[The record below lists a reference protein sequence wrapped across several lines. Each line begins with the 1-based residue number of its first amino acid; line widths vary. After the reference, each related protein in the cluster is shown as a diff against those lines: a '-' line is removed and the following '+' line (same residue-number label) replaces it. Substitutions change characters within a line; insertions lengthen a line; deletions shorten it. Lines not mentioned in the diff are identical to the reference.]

1 MGTGMTRVLVTGAG
15 GFIGRALV
23 RDLIATGY
31 DVRGLVRRE
40 TELGDGVEVRVVTD
54 ATDAAENHG
63 ALKDVDVVVHLAAR
77 VHHTEETGE
86 DLVDRYVKDNATA
99 TRRLALAAARAGV
112 ERLIFAST
120 VKVHRDGADQ
130 PYTEDD
136 PTQPDDAYG
145 ISKLRAEQ
153 ALAEVRAETG
163 LATVVLRPPLVYGP
177 GVKANFASLLRL
189 ADSPLPLPLGAI
201 DQNRRSYLFLGNLVS
216 AIRKV
221 LTEPAAVG
229 RTYLVSDGEDVS
241 TAALVAR
248 LRAAFGRKRRLVP
261 VPVAMLSAAAS
272 IVAKKAIIEPLTDS
286 RRIDDSRIRRELDWR
301 PNYTLDQGLAATAA
315 WFRTRRAQ

>member
-1 MGTGMTRVLVTGAG
+1 MTRVLVTGAG

-23 RDLIATGY
+23 RDLFAAAY

-40 TELGDGVEVRVVTD
+40 TELRDGVEIRLV
-54 ATDAAENHG
+54 ADAAEAAERDG
-63 ALKDVDVVVHLAAR
+63 ALENIDVVIHLAAR
-77 VHHTEETGE
+77 VHRTDETGDE
-86 DLVDRYVKDNATA
+86 FVDRYVEDNATA
-99 TRRLALAAARAGV
+99 TRRLAVAAARGGV
-112 ERLIFAST
+112 ERLIFVST
-120 VKVHRDGADQ
+120 AKVHGDGGDQ
-130 PYTEDD
+130 PYTEDH
-136 PTQPDDAYG
+136 PTRPDDAYG

-177 GVKANFASLLRL
+177 GVKAHFATLLRL
-189 ADSPLPLPLGAI
+189 ADSPLPLPLGGI
-201 DQNRRSYLFLGNLVS
+201 GQNRRSYLYLGNLVS

-221 LTEPAAVG
+221 LTEPEAVG
-229 RTYLVSDGEDVS
+229 RTYLVCDGEDVS
-241 TAALVAR
+241 TSALVAR

-261 VPVAMLSAAAS
+261 VPVAVLSAAAS
-272 IVAKKAIIEPLTDS
+272 IVARRAIIEPLTGS

-301 PNYTLDQGLAATAA
+301 PSYTLDQGLAATAA